1 MSATQAQSIALLP
14 RYTSIVMRIL
24 WSKRMSQNL
33 AELAETAI
41 TALKALNTELKR
53 QQSEW
58 AMSRYGK
65 HFAGNG
71 VSLSDNQMIEL
82 LTEIVDYDED
92 PAGTLQELA
101 FEFEDDAG
109 ANEADYRYEE
119 MRSRELLEGL

>member
-1 MSATQAQSIALLP
+1 
-14 RYTSIVMRIL
+14 
-24 WSKRMSQNL
+24 MSQNL

-82 LTEIVDYDED
+82 LTEIVDYDEED
-92 PAGTLQELA
+92 PDGTLQELA